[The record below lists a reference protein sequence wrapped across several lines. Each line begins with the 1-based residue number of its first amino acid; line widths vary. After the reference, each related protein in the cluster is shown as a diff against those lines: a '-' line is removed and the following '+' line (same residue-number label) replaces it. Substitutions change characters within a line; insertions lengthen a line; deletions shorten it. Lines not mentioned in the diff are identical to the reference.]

1 MGRKTYRR
9 KHSRKQ
15 KGGGCGCGGSS
26 VLGFPQNGGQMNS
39 IIGSPNNSVPGMNSS
54 MNSMPVNS
62 SMNSMPVNSGMNSM
76 PVNSGM
82 NSMPVNSGMNSMPVN
97 SMPVNSGMNNSM
109 SFNNGKYNNKSNI
122 PFSGGFLGMFE
133 SPSQPTTGLGA
144 ISSSSTP
151 TNTGLTSMPNPT
163 MNPPD
168 VNTRVDDL
176 EKRLRKLET
185 GGGFF
190 GGGRQRR
197 KRTRKHKSRKH

>member
-26 VLGFPQNGGQMNS
+26 VLGFPQTGGQMNS

-54 MNSMPVNS
+54 MNS
-62 SMNSMPVNSGMNSM
+62 GM
-76 PVNSGM
+76 
-82 NSMPVNSGMNSMPVN
+82 
-97 SMPVNSGMNNSM
+97 NSGMNNSM
-109 SFNNGKYNNKSNI
+109 SFNNSKYNNKSNI

-151 TNTGLTSMPNPT
+151 TNTGVTSMLNPT
-163 MNPPD
+163 TTTPD
-168 VNTRVDDL
+168 VNTRVNDL
-176 EKRLRKLET
+176 EERLRKLET

-190 GGGRQRR
+190 GGGKLRR